1 MAEQIKI
8 SNGKITAYISTRGA
22 EIIRLTADGKEIIW
36 EGDTKVW
43 ASHAPV
49 LFPICGGL
57 KNDRYTYEGKE
68 YTLEKH
74 GYARFKEFT
83 AESVFADKAVFLL
96 CSDEESR
103 KSFPF
108 DYELRIIYT
117 LRDDKIE
124 VEYNVKNMGNHN
136 MYFSIGA
143 HEGYACPEGIEDYV
157 IEFEKTENLI
167 CNKVDGTNLSHEQY
181 SVGENTN
188 TLPLKNDYFTVDA
201 LVFLNL
207 KSRSVFLKNKNNG
220 QKIKVDFDGFD
231 YLLIWTIPDAKYIC
245 IEPWCGLP
253 DFTDSD
259 GNIAHKTGIIT
270 LAAGET
276 DVRRHSIEL

>member
-8 SNGKITAYISTRGA
+8 SNEKITVYISTRGA
-22 EIIRLTADGKEIIW
+22 EITQLTADGKDIIW
-36 EGDTKVW
+36 EGDPKVW

-49 LFPICGGL
+49 LFPICGAL

-83 AESVFADKAVFLL
+83 AESVSADRAVFLL
-96 CSDEESR
+96 CSDEESH
-103 KSFPF
+103 KSYPF

-117 LRDDKIE
+117 LKDNKVE
-124 VEYNVKNMGNHN
+124 VEYSVKNTGNHE

-157 IEFEKTENLI
+157 IKFEKIEDLI
-167 CNKVDGTNLSHEQY
+167 CNAVLKDGLSYEQY
-181 SVGENTN
+181 SVGENTRE
-188 TLPLKNDYFTVDA
+188 LPLKYKYFDNDT

-220 QKIKVDFDGFD
+220 QKIKVNFDGFD
-231 YLLIWTIPDAKYIC
+231 YLLIWTIPNAKYIC

-253 DFTDSD
+253 DFTDCD